1 MALTKLNFPSDTVLQ
16 VKEKATNSSAF
27 TQGTNYM
34 SSALRLSITPSST
47 SSKILVIPSANMF
60 NDTRGTHGLATVYR
74 GTSDPGF
81 GQFTPSAVDIGD
93 TANSSD
99 PSGTYSG
106 RGFGGTFVDQG
117 TGSHKN
123 SVTNTILDEPNT
135 TNPVWYFISIKTNNN
150 STYVVMNVHQER
162 SVLTLIELKG

>member
-1 MALTKLNFPSDTVLQ
+1 MALTKLNFPSNTILQ

-47 SSKILVIPSANMF
+47 SSKILVIPSANMY
-60 NDTRGTHGLATVYR
+60 NNSSGAHGLATVYR

-81 GQFTPSAVDIGD
+81 GQTTPSAVDIGD
-93 TANSSD
+93 TANSSA
-99 PSGTYSG
+99 PSGSYG
-106 RGFGGTFVDQG
+106 GYGIGGTLVLG
-117 TGSHKN
+117 TGAHKN

-135 TNPVWYFISIKTNNN
+135 TNPVWYFISIKTNNQT
-150 STYVVMNVHQER
+150 TYVVMNVHSER